1 MLTSSAKA
9 KGRALLKI
17 VRDRLIAR
25 YEFHPDDI
33 TVTPSGVFGEDLQ
46 LARTVKERLPLCWE
60 GKNQE
65 ALSIWASLAQAE
77 RHAVKCNDGRK
88 PILVFK
94 RNRSEVYMSMKFED
108 FLDMI
113 GAPKEKPRMFELEPN
128 DPGPSEEV
136 APQGEPTST
145 LS

>member
-1 MLTSSAKA
+1 MLTSSCKA
-9 KGRALLKI
+9 KGRHLLKL

-33 TVTPSGVFGEDLQ
+33 IVTPSGVFGEDLQ

-65 ALSIWASLAQAE
+65 SLQIWAALAQAE
-77 RHAVKCNDGRK
+77 RHSVKANDGRK

-94 RNRSEVYMSMKFED
+94 RNRSEIYISMKLED
-108 FLDMI
+108 FLDVI
-113 GAPKEKPRMFELEPN
+113 GAPKEKPRMFELESN
-128 DPGPSEEV
+128 HPGSEE
-136 APQGEPTST
+136 ATPKGTAS
-145 LS
+145 

>member
-1 MLTSSAKA
+1 MLTSSCKQ
-9 KGRALLKI
+9 KGRKLLQM

-25 YEFHPDDI
+25 YGFHPDDI

-46 LARTVKERLPLCWE
+46 LARTVKEQLPLIWE

-65 ALSIWASLAQAE
+65 KLQIWQALAQAE
-77 RHAVKCNDGRK
+77 RHAVKENDRRK

-113 GAPKEKPRMFELEPN
+113 GAPKEKPGMFELESPM
-128 DPGPSEEV
+128 PGSEE
-136 APQGEPTST
+136 ATSKGT
-145 LS
+145 AS